1 MSLQLY
7 IALYPFSKKYGQNL
21 SIILFFAFFFYLFL
35 YTKIQYYI
43 FIAVFILHYTIFS
56 RQEHFFHLCIQHKNA
71 AEWIFVSVLRRFWY
85 WKMKL
90 VG

>member
-7 IALYPFSKKYGQNL
+7 IALYPFFHKKYGQNL
-21 SIILFFAFFFYLFL
+21 SIILFAFFFYLF
-35 YTKIQYYI
+35 YIPKIQYYI
-43 FIAVFILHYTIFS
+43 FIAVFYFTLYIFS
-56 RQEHFFHLCIQHKNA
+56 RQEHFFISASNIKNA

>member
-7 IALYPFSKKYGQNL
+7 IALYPFFHKKYGQNL
-21 SIILFFAFFFYLFL
+21 SIILFAFFFYLF
-35 YTKIQYYI
+35 
-43 FIAVFILHYTIFS
+43 FILHYTIFS
-56 RQEHFFHLCIQHKNA
+56 RQEHFFISASNIKNA

>member
-1 MSLQLY
+1 MGRTYQSSFSPSSFTCFIYQKYNITYLLQ
-7 IALYPFSKKYGQNL
+7 F
-21 SIILFFAFFFYLFL
+21 
-35 YTKIQYYI
+35 
-43 FIAVFILHYTIFS
+43 FILHYTIFS
-56 RQEHFFHLCIQHKNA
+56 RQEHFFISASNIKNA